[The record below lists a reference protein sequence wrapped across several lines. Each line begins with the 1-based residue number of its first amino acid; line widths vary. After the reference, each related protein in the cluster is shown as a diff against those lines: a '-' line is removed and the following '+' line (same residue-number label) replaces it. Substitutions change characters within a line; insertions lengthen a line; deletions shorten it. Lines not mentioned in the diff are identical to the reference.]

1 MVIFNLFDRIFCL
14 GISLLVF
21 QFFSSLNSFNSSRGS
36 CYFYYAGGG
45 FTLFGCNWFQ
55 STTTNLSVERQ
66 RPHPY
71 YWNLPRPCNSWFEL
85 HFHRRNIPEEF
96 FYRQM
101 RMSRDTFGTL
111 LTTLRHKLMT
121 KGRHSVEELH
131 PTRKCLGQRLY
142 RVAHGGSFENTGI
155 ARNVGKTTACEA
167 FTNVCTPRFQTRFHQ
182 ISI

>member
-1 MVIFNLFDRIFCL
+1 MFGPSKSLDKICLFPIFNLSSVDALRHSKTFVLTISVDHAEINTIACALFARMVAFVLRSRGLMVIFNLFDRIFCL

-21 QFFSSLNSFNSSRGS
+21 LFFSSLNSFNSSRGS

-71 YWNLPRPCNSWFEL
+71 YWNLPRPCSSWFEL

-101 RMSRDTFGTL
+101 RMSL
-111 LTTLRHKLMT
+111 
-121 KGRHSVEELH
+121 
-131 PTRKCLGQRLY
+131 
-142 RVAHGGSFENTGI
+142 
-155 ARNVGKTTACEA
+155 
-167 FTNVCTPRFQTRFHQ
+167 
-182 ISI
+182 